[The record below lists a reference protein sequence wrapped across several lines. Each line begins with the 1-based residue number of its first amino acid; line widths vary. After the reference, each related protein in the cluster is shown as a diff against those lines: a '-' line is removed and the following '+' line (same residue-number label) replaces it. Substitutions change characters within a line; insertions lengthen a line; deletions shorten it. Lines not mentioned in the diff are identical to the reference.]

1 MGEKLE
7 DSIRKF
13 KEFFFSSQGFPL
25 FLVFTLLGFLFV
37 LFRMKGVDVDYKRNE
52 VKQDI
57 SKASLINKQLKAKKA
72 KKLSTKSL
80 RKMAKEHKLSPPSQ
94 DQIIVVP

>member
-1 MGEKLE
+1 MGERLE
-7 DSIRKF
+7 QSVRKF
-13 KEFFFSSQGFPL
+13 KEFFFSSHGFPL

-52 VKQDI
+52 VKQEI
-57 SKASLINKQLKAKKA
+57 SKASLVNKELRAEKATN
-72 KKLSTKSL
+72 LSNKSL
-80 RKMAKEHKLSPPSQ
+80 RKMAKEHQLSPPSQ

>member
-7 DSIRKF
+7 DSVRRF
-13 KEFFFSSQGFPL
+13 KKFFFSSQGFPL

-37 LFRMKGVDVDYKRNE
+37 LFRMKGVDVDYKRSE
-52 VKQDI
+52 VEQDI
-57 SKASLINKQLKAKKA
+57 SKASLQNKHLKAVKA
-72 KKLSTKSL
+72 RKLSTKSL
-80 RKMAKEHKLSPPSQ
+80 RKMAKEHKLSNPSQ